1 MKDAI
6 NPNHYNK
13 GGVECIDA
21 LKSSMT
27 REAFLGHLKA
37 TIIAYLWR
45 YEDKNGLEDVK
56 KAQWYLDRLI
66 RTLENEK

>member
-21 LKSSMT
+21 IKSSMT

-37 TIIAYLWR
+37 TAIAYLWR
-45 YEDKNGLEDVK
+45 YESKNGLEDVK

-66 RTLENEK
+66 RILENEK